1 MAFTKKTFSGNIGV
15 GSDAP
20 TIFTYRSDDAETLIS
35 ATKYFDGA
43 SYQLEVGDL
52 IQTYSNGTTYFGF
65 YVVDTIT
72 PEVTTT
78 LLVGAV

>member
-1 MAFTKKTFSGNIGV
+1 MAFTKQTFSGNIGV

-20 TIFTYRSDDAETLIS
+20 TIYTYRTDDAETLIA

-43 SYQLEVGDL
+43 PVEIGDL
-52 IQTYSNGTTYFGF
+52 IQTYSNGTTYIGF

-72 PEVTTT
+72 PDVTTT
-78 LLVGAV
+78 LLVGAA